1 MNESSTTVIET
12 VELTHRFGSK
22 LALQNVNMR
31 VKAGRVYGLVGP
43 NGAGKSTL
51 LSTILGLITP
61 TSGQVRAFGT
71 AWTPDALLD
80 IGASINGPALY
91 PHLDAADNLRVHAY
105 LLGVDESHIDG
116 LLQQVGLGHAGRA
129 KARSF
134 STGMKARLALA
145 IALLGTPEILIL
157 DEPQNGLDPEG
168 IRELRA
174 TLRAYADQGRTVI
187 VSSHLLDELAHI
199 VDDIGI
205 LADGCLRWQGPISQ
219 LADHGSLEE
228 AFFSIVRS
236 GSAA

>member
-1 MNESSTTVIET
+1 MNETSTTVIET
-12 VELTHRFGSK
+12 VALTHRFGNRT
-22 LALQNVNMR
+22 ALFDVNLKVR
-31 VKAGRVYGLVGP
+31 AGRIYGLVGP

-51 LSTILGLITP
+51 LSMLLGLLQP
-61 TSGQVRAFGT
+61 TSGQVRAFGMP
-71 AWTPDALLD
+71 WSPDALLD

-91 PHLDAADNLRVHAY
+91 PHLSAADNLRVHAH
-105 LLGVDESHIDG
+105 LLGVDEVRIHAVVD
-116 LLQQVGLGHAGRA
+116 QVGLTHAGRA

-145 IALLGTPEILIL
+145 IALLGAPEILIL

-174 TLRAYADQGRTVI
+174 TLRDYANDGRTVI

-205 LADGCLRWQGPISQ
+205 LVDGGLRWQGPIGQ
-219 LADHGSLEE
+219 LADRGSLED

-236 GSAA
+236 AA